1 MALTITIEGTGVIA
15 NADLMTNDTGGL
27 GTGDWGELGGGTI
40 GTNPDVYLYG
50 STSIGNQYASKS
62 GFSYF
67 DRVTSLDFD
76 TEGAQEG
83 EFIYMWIN
91 ISAKGAFKT
100 GHSFA
105 IRLGASNSTNFRD
118 YRIADK
124 ADANGWSG
132 GWKLF
137 VIDPTKPGSVTDTG
151 SYDYGNI
158 RYIGLLIDTDVS
170 VRADSIFFSQIA
182 VGKGLRVTG
191 TSSEGWKDIVD
202 YCTDYANRA
211 WGMFQERE
219 GIYYCYGKVFIGSDN
234 ISPHQQDTD
243 FAGLSKTIQFG
254 TSEYYYNSA
263 WVSTIPTDA
272 MGIVIEDHAS
282 YYTKFTDGIISGDDA
297 GRSGSTF
304 IGNTNHDVIMSFYGG
319 NNGSS
324 ATKLYGT
331 KFLNITGSITFGND
345 SDFEILSVTFEGC
358 SQVDPVGAP
367 VIRNCNFIST
377 ISTNAALLWNEFID
391 ISDCNFISNT
401 IGAGIEMPSDVGDP
415 YDYDALFFSDNTYD
429 VNNTSGNPI
438 TVNANALSD
447 PTSYTGST
455 VTFENPKTFKF
466 TVNPSI
472 TGYEWHIYE
481 VDVLGSLDG
490 AVELDGEE
498 TAIADN
504 QIYPYTYSGD
514 MSVAVQ
520 VISQPDYDYTE
531 SISYYTLKNGNQ
543 EVTINLEIDENN

>member
-15 NADLMTNDTGGL
+15 NADLMINDTGGL

-67 DRVTSLDFD
+67 DRVTPLDFD